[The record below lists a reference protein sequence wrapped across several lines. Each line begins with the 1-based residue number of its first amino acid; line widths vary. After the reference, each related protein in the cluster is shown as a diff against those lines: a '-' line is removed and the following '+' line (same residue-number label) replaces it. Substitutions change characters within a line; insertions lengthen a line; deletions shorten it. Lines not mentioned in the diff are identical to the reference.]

1 MGLRA
6 PLRGV
11 IFDYGNTL
19 IGLRPPLRSDR
30 TDYADVVARPGA
42 ERLVAFLERSGT
54 LDGLVA
60 APELREHFLAVRETD
75 RARANESGHE
85 ITLSESLEAALRSL
99 GLPVPPDDVMRLAVA
114 EFYLPEIE
122 AVEALP
128 GAAETLRCLKERGI
142 RMALLSNATS
152 GAYVAEAARRLGMRD
167 RFDPFLVSADLG
179 FRKPLERTFQAV
191 LDSWK
196 LPSPE
201 VAMIGDSLY
210 HDVAGAARL
219 GLQTIHFV
227 AIENP
232 GDMALRGR
240 VRPDATARSH
250 AELQK
255 ILLSLFP

>member
-19 IGLRPPLRSDR
+19 IGLRPPLQSDR
-30 TDYADVVARPGA
+30 TDYADIVARPGA
-42 ERLVAFLERSGT
+42 ERLVAFLERTGA
-54 LDGLVA
+54 LDGA
-60 APELREHFLAVRETD
+60 APELRERFLAVRETD

-85 ITLSESLEAALRSL
+85 ITACESLETALRSL
-99 GLPVPPDDVMRLAVA
+99 GLSVPSDEVKRLAVA
-114 EFYLPEIE
+114 EFYHPELE

-128 GAAETLRCLKERGI
+128 GAAETLRYLKDRGI

-167 RFDPFLVSADLG
+167 QLDPFLVSADLG

-191 LDSWK
+191 LDTWK
-196 LPSPE
+196 LPSAE

-219 GLQTIHFV
+219 GIQTIHFV

-240 VRPDATARSH
+240 VRPSATARSH

-255 ILLSLFP
+255 ILIPLLP